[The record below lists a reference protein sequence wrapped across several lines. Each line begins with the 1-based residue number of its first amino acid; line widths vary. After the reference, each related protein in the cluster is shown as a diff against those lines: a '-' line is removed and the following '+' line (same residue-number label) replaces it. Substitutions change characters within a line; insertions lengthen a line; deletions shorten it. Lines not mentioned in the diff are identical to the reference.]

1 MLVGMGLNDVQLLVV
16 LLINDC
22 RQSVWSDTSQ
32 LEFKVVVA
40 SDATKAAMI
49 QSQLAIN
56 VSI

>member
-1 MLVGMGLNDVQLLVV
+1 MGPNGVQLLVV

-32 LEFKVVVA
+32 LEFKVAVA
-40 SDATKAAMI
+40 NDATKAAMI